1 MNIKNHLIK
10 LAQQYDKTIILPE
23 AEFSPRIVEAGIEVA
38 RRGIANVI
46 FVGDSQKINCGVKNK
61 LKKSIEIIDPKSNA
75 KLPQV
80 INAIYE
86 ARKHKG
92 MTVEEASKLALNP
105 IYFANGY
112 CLIGGADGI
121 VCGAEVSTADTLR
134 PALQIIKSKRGLVGS
149 YFLFAGK
156 NKVTADCFLMGDCS
170 VVENPTAEQ
179 EALIAEM
186 MLEQYNM
193 LGMKKPCCAFLSYST
208 LGSADSESV
217 RKVRRAYEIFSAHNP
232 RVMAIGETQF
242 DACVNDRVRAVKMPN
257 APVTRPANIFVMPNL
272 DAGNIAY
279 KITQYFGSLQA
290 IGPITMGFNLPV
302 NDLSRGCTV
311 DDIVMVIA
319 MTVIQSCWE

>member
-1 MNIKNHLIK
+1 MDIKKRLIK
-10 LAQQYDKTIILPE
+10 MAKQYDKTIVLPE
-23 AEFSPRIVEAGIEVA
+23 AEFSPRIVAAAIRAAKLGVA
-38 RRGIANVI
+38 NIVLI
-46 FVGDSQKINCGVKNK
+46 GDPKKIDLSMATK
-61 LKKSIEIIDPKSNA
+61 LKKTITIVEPQSSD

-86 ARKHKG
+86 ARKSKG
-92 MTVEEASKLALNP
+92 MTIEEAANLALDP

-121 VCGAEVSTADTLR
+121 VCGAEVPTARTLR
-134 PALQIIKSKRGLVGS
+134 PALQIIKSKQGLVSS
-149 YFLFAGK
+149 YFLFAGR
-156 NKVTADCFLMGDCS
+156 NAVTADCFLMGDCA

-186 MLEQYNM
+186 MLEQYAM
-193 LGMKKPCCAFLSYST
+193 LGLSKPCCAFLSYST

-217 RKVRRAYEIFSAHNP
+217 QKVRRAYEIFCARNP
-232 RVMAIGETQF
+232 RIMAIGETQF
-242 DACVNDRVRAVKMPN
+242 DACVNERVRATKMPN

-279 KITQYFGSLQA
+279 KITQYFGSLRA

-302 NDLSRGCTV
+302 NDLSRGCSV
-311 DDIVMVIA
+311 EEAVLVIA
-319 MTVIQSCWE
+319 VTAIQSG